1 MDDNLMEKLKAAIQ
15 RRPAPLEAARA
26 FLQGYVSDADM
37 AMLQRIVM
45 RMMKTNPRT
54 ILDGLEGLEH
64 VIRVPQEPGVLRD
77 LVAYDAN
84 CSLDDPSDDGARA
97 WLEALATRLRG
108 WLGEQAPP
116 PHD

>member
-1 MDDNLMEKLKAAIQ
+1 MDNNLMEKLKAAMQ
-15 RRPAPLEAARA
+15 RQPAPLEAARD
-26 FLQGYVSDADM
+26 FLQSYVSDADM

-64 VIRVPQEPGVLRD
+64 VVRIAQEPGVLRD

-84 CSLDDPSDDGARA
+84 RSLDDPSDVGARA
-97 WLEALATRLRG
+97 WLEALAARVRG
-108 WLGEQAPP
+108 WLGDQAPP